1 MQDHVTDETEAEER
15 ARLLARKAE
24 QDRRIVELE
33 KLIRQAKA
41 ETRRIEEMTR
51 CLHLMAGETKLPS
64 C

>member
-15 ARLLARKAE
+15 ARLSARIAE
-24 QDRRIVELE
+24 QERRIVELE
-33 KLIRQAKA
+33 KRIRLAKA

-51 CLHLMAGETKLPS
+51 CLQLMADGSKLPS